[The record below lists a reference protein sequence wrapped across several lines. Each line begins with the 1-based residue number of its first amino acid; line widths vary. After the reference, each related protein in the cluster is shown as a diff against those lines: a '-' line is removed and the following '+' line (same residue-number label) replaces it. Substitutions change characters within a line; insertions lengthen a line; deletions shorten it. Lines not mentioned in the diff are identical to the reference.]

1 MSHRSRRK
9 ESGARPGDIINDN
22 KQKCRT
28 QEEIEKD
35 KREKEQAKI
44 DKNDKAAKKRETSAR
59 RVAAKEDQLRKQDE
73 QARATAARPDLHT
86 AQLKR
91 SLQSEERPE
100 HSMRTPSPIF
110 PTALAA
116 TDTAVPIDHDTSME
130 DPVTNDELPSDSE
143 FPSDSGDMELDPDSG
158 GDPDYVEPGSQSD
171 PEPHGDSSDEEMDA
185 KLADFAKAK
194 AEYEKA
200 KAARQAATGPAQ
212 KSKSGV
218 KKGAIR
224 MEIQEQREQPEH
236 LPRPPAKRKTTESAG
251 TAQAAKRSKAA
262 IGGLKADWQRV
273 VGVEKVPK
281 KSSTSWN
288 RSRSASRASSTSA
301 TSGRS
306 LATSGDDFAGGA
318 FDEDEAVSSVAAAR
332 AAKGTMNATAKM
344 GITLKK
350 KNIVLDVNG
359 KTKREKQRKYTN
371 ADLPFPADGFTADLK
386 FFQETFIPD
395 LIDWAGTLD
404 RPFIATAYPEF
415 KATITSIWE
424 KYFSAYQFDDAVEYM
439 AGAAIGNWR
448 SKIGKTGVKIVTGH
462 IATLDTVQ
470 KRRDWVAEQ
479 AQDMAFLYRDPET
492 NGGSYRSDLFLR
504 TFGKAHLSIVL
515 KNDVSYGHP
524 TGAGSLVAASLE
536 RALSLCRSGKLD
548 PEGVQRKGKKA
559 ALNFVAKPWADRVS
573 SYLPPIKT
581 LSLQK
586 WKQIFTL
593 ASEYAN
599 TKSNP
604 DDDLFDQSS
613 DGDDPEEYVDPR
625 ARIVISDDE
634 PEDPA
639 ADVDVEVSIDGVVVS
654 SSTGKAA

>member
-1 MSHRSRRK
+1 MSQLVLRLKGTCGTS
-9 ESGARPGDIINDN
+9 ESPRG
-22 KQKCRT
+22 
-28 QEEIEKD
+28 
-35 KREKEQAKI
+35 
-44 DKNDKAAKKRETSAR
+44 
-59 RVAAKEDQLRKQDE
+59 
-73 QARATAARPDLHT
+73 
-86 AQLKR
+86 
-91 SLQSEERPE
+91 
-100 HSMRTPSPIF
+100 
-110 PTALAA
+110 
-116 TDTAVPIDHDTSME
+116 
-130 DPVTNDELPSDSE
+130 
-143 FPSDSGDMELDPDSG
+143 
-158 GDPDYVEPGSQSD
+158 
-171 PEPHGDSSDEEMDA
+171 
-185 KLADFAKAK
+185 
-194 AEYEKA
+194 
-200 KAARQAATGPAQ
+200 TG
-212 KSKSGV
+212 
-218 KKGAIR
+218 
-224 MEIQEQREQPEH
+224 
-236 LPRPPAKRKTTESAG
+236 
-251 TAQAAKRSKAA
+251 AA
-262 IGGLKADWQRV
+262 ITQPPPRQCRRLR
-273 VGVEKVPK
+273 
-281 KSSTSWN
+281 
-288 RSRSASRASSTSA
+288 
-301 TSGRS
+301 
-306 LATSGDDFAGGA
+306 
-318 FDEDEAVSSVAAAR
+318 
-332 AAKGTMNATAKM
+332 M

-350 KNIVLDVNG
+350 KNVVLDVNG

-492 NGGSYRSDLFLR
+492 KGGSYRSDLFLR

-536 RALSLCRSGKLD
+536 RALSLCRSSELD

-559 ALNFVAKPWADRVS
+559 ALNFVAKPWADRAS

-599 TKSNP
+599 TKSNS

-613 DGDDPEEYVDPR
+613 DGDDSEEYVDPR

-654 SSTGKAA
+654 SSTGKVITS